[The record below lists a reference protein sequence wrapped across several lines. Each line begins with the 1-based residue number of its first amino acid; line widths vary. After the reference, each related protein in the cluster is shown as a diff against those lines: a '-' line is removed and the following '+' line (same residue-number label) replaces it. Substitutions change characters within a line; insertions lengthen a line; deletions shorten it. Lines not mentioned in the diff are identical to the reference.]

1 MNRNFT
7 WTILSCITVMVLAVS
22 LYVNKMTS
30 KVSLT
35 NDQLKDLGLYLIEP
49 ARELGEFK
57 LIDSFNNE
65 FVPDDFKGRWNA
77 LFFGFT
83 FCPDICPIT
92 MGMLSRIEKELG
104 LVAEDKIKVFLVSV
118 DPDRDTPEQLKIYL
132 ENFNDKFVGLTGGI
146 DQIYNFATRVNAPF
160 SPVINSEDPNYTVD
174 HYGSIVVI
182 NPEGKYAGFFRTP
195 HEQEKVKLGLLELI
209 NKQL

>member
-1 MNRNFT
+1 
-7 WTILSCITVMVLAVS
+7 MVLAVS

-65 FVPDDFKGRWNA
+65 FDPDDFKGRWNA

-92 MGMLSRIEKELG
+92 MGMLSRIEKE
-104 LVAEDKIKVFLVSV
+104 
-118 DPDRDTPEQLKIYL
+118 
-132 ENFNDKFVGLTGGI
+132 
-146 DQIYNFATRVNAPF
+146 
-160 SPVINSEDPNYTVD
+160 
-174 HYGSIVVI
+174 
-182 NPEGKYAGFFRTP
+182 
-195 HEQEKVKLGLLELI
+195 
-209 NKQL
+209 

>member
-30 KVSLT
+30 KISLT

-104 LVAEDKIKVFLVSV
+104 LVAENKIKVFLVSV
-118 DPDRDTPEQLKIYL
+118 DPDRDTPDQLKIYL
-132 ENFNDKFVGLTGGI
+132 ENFNEKFVGLTGGI

-195 HEQEKVKLGLLELI
+195 HEQEKIRLGLLELI

>member
-1 MNRNFT
+1 
-7 WTILSCITVMVLAVS
+7 MVLAVS

-30 KVSLT
+30 KTSLT

-104 LVAEDKIKVFLVSV
+104 LVAENKIKVFLVSV
-118 DPDRDTPEQLKIYL
+118 DPDRDTPDQLKIYL
-132 ENFNDKFVGLTGGI
+132 ENFNEKFVGLTGGI

-195 HEQEKVKLGLLELI
+195 HEQEKIRLGLLELI

>member
-65 FVPDDFKGRWNA
+65 FVPDDFKGRWKA

>member
-1 MNRNFT
+1 MKDVDNNK
-7 WTILSCITVMVLAVS
+7 ITEKS
-22 LYVNKMTS
+22 F
-30 KVSLT
+30 
-35 NDQLKDLGLYLIEP
+35 QGP
-49 ARELGEFK
+49 AT
-57 LIDSFNNE
+57 
-65 FVPDDFKGRWNA
+65 A

>member
-1 MNRNFT
+1 
-7 WTILSCITVMVLAVS
+7 MVLAVS

-209 NKQL
+209 NKQLNY

>member
-30 KVSLT
+30 KISLT

-104 LVAEDKIKVFLVSV
+104 LVADNKIKVFLVSV
-118 DPDRDTPEQLKIYL
+118 DPDRDTPEKLKIYL
-132 ENFNDKFVGLTGGI
+132 KNFNDKFIGLTGGI

-160 SPVINSEDPNYTVD
+160 SPVINSEDPNYSVD

-195 HEQEKVKLGLLELI
+195 HEQEKIKLGLLELI
-209 NKQL
+209 NKEL

>member
-1 MNRNFT
+1 
-7 WTILSCITVMVLAVS
+7 MVLAVS

-104 LVAEDKIKVFLVSV
+104 LVAEEKIKVFLVSV

>member
-1 MNRNFT
+1 
-7 WTILSCITVMVLAVS
+7 MVLAVS

-195 HEQEKVKLGLLELI
+195 HEQEKIKLGLLELI

>member
-1 MNRNFT
+1 
-7 WTILSCITVMVLAVS
+7 MVLAVS

-30 KVSLT
+30 KISLT

-104 LVAEDKIKVFLVSV
+104 LVADNKIKVFLVSV
-118 DPDRDTPEQLKIYL
+118 DPDRDTPEKLKIYL
-132 ENFNDKFVGLTGGI
+132 KNFNDKFIGLTGGI

-160 SPVINSEDPNYTVD
+160 SPVINSEDPNYSVD

-195 HEQEKVKLGLLELI
+195 HEQEKIKLGLLELI
-209 NKQL
+209 NKEL

>member
-1 MNRNFT
+1 
-7 WTILSCITVMVLAVS
+7 MVLAVS

-30 KVSLT
+30 KISLT

>member
-1 MNRNFT
+1 
-7 WTILSCITVMVLAVS
+7 MVLAVS

-146 DQIYNFATRVNAPF
+146 NQIYNFATRVNAPF

>member
-1 MNRNFT
+1 MKRNFT

-30 KVSLT
+30 KTSLT

-104 LVAEDKIKVFLVSV
+104 LVAENKIKVFLVSV
-118 DPDRDTPEQLKIYL
+118 DPDRDTPDQLKIYL
-132 ENFNDKFVGLTGGI
+132 ENFNEKFVGLTGGI

-174 HYGSIVVI
+174 HYVSIVVI
-182 NPEGKYAGFFRTP
+182 NPEGKYAGFFRAP
-195 HEQEKVKLGLLELI
+195 HVQEKIKLGLLELI
-209 NKQL
+209 NKKL

>member
-30 KVSLT
+30 KVSFT

>member
-1 MNRNFT
+1 
-7 WTILSCITVMVLAVS
+7 
-22 LYVNKMTS
+22 MTS

-104 LVAEDKIKVFLVSV
+104 LVAEEKIKVFLVSV

>member
-1 MNRNFT
+1 
-7 WTILSCITVMVLAVS
+7 MVLAVS

-30 KVSLT
+30 KISLT

-104 LVAEDKIKVFLVSV
+104 LVAENKIKVFLVSV
-118 DPDRDTPEQLKIYL
+118 DPDRDTPDQLKIYL
-132 ENFNDKFVGLTGGI
+132 ENFNEKFVGLTGGI

-195 HEQEKVKLGLLELI
+195 HEQEKIRLGLLELI

>member
-57 LIDSFNNE
+57 LIDSFNKE

>member
-1 MNRNFT
+1 
-7 WTILSCITVMVLAVS
+7 MVLAVS

-104 LVAEDKIKVFLVSV
+104 LVAENKIKVFLVSV

-132 ENFNDKFVGLTGGI
+132 ENFNDKFIGLTGGI

-195 HEQEKVKLGLLELI
+195 HEQEKIRLGLLELI

>member
-1 MNRNFT
+1 
-7 WTILSCITVMVLAVS
+7 MVLAVS

-160 SPVINSEDPNYTVD
+160 SPVINSEDPNYSVD

>member
-1 MNRNFT
+1 
-7 WTILSCITVMVLAVS
+7 MVLAVS

-92 MGMLSRIEKELG
+92 MGILSRIEKELG

>member
-104 LVAEDKIKVFLVSV
+104 LVADNKIKVFLVSV
-118 DPDRDTPEQLKIYL
+118 DPDRDTPEKLKIYL
-132 ENFNDKFVGLTGGI
+132 KNFNDKFIGLTGGI

-160 SPVINSEDPNYTVD
+160 SPVINSEDPNYSVD

-195 HEQEKVKLGLLELI
+195 HEQEKIKLGLLELI
-209 NKQL
+209 NKEL

>member
-7 WTILSCITVMVLAVS
+7 WTILSCITVMLLAVS

-77 LFFGFT
+77 LFFDFT

-160 SPVINSEDPNYTVD
+160 SPVINSEDPNYSVD

-195 HEQEKVKLGLLELI
+195 HEQEKIKLGLLELI
-209 NKQL
+209 NKEL

>member
-160 SPVINSEDPNYTVD
+160 SPVINSEDPNYSVD

>member
-1 MNRNFT
+1 
-7 WTILSCITVMVLAVS
+7 MVLAVS

>member
-1 MNRNFT
+1 MNRNFI

-104 LVAEDKIKVFLVSV
+104 LVAEEKIKVFLVSV

>member
-1 MNRNFT
+1 MNRNFI

>member
-1 MNRNFT
+1 
-7 WTILSCITVMVLAVS
+7 MVLAVS

-92 MGMLSRIEKELG
+92 LGMLSRIEKELG

>member
-1 MNRNFT
+1 
-7 WTILSCITVMVLAVS
+7 MVLAVS

-195 HEQEKVKLGLLELI
+195 HGQEKVKLGLLELI

>member
-1 MNRNFT
+1 
-7 WTILSCITVMVLAVS
+7 MVLAVS

-77 LFFGFT
+77 LF
-83 FCPDICPIT
+83 
-92 MGMLSRIEKELG
+92 
-104 LVAEDKIKVFLVSV
+104 LVS
-118 DPDRDTPEQLKIYL
+118 L
-132 ENFNDKFVGLTGGI
+132 
-146 DQIYNFATRVNAPF
+146 FA
-160 SPVINSEDPNYTVD
+160 
-174 HYGSIVVI
+174 
-182 NPEGKYAGFFRTP
+182 
-195 HEQEKVKLGLLELI
+195 LI
-209 NKQL
+209 FAL

>member
-1 MNRNFT
+1 
-7 WTILSCITVMVLAVS
+7 MVLAVS

-57 LIDSFNNE
+57 LIDSFNKE

>member
-1 MNRNFT
+1 
-7 WTILSCITVMVLAVS
+7 MVLAVS

-30 KVSLT
+30 KISLT

-104 LVAEDKIKVFLVSV
+104 LVAENKIKVFLVSV
-118 DPDRDTPEQLKIYL
+118 DPDRDTPDQLKIYL
-132 ENFNDKFVGLTGGI
+132 ENFNEKFVGLTGGI

-195 HEQEKVKLGLLELI
+195 HEQEKIKLGLLELI

>member
-1 MNRNFT
+1 
-7 WTILSCITVMVLAVS
+7 MVLAVS

-57 LIDSFNNE
+57 LIDSFNKE

-77 LFFGFT
+77 LYFGFT

-104 LVAEDKIKVFLVSV
+104 LVAKDKIKVFLVSV

-146 DQIYNFATRVNAPF
+146 DQIYNFATRVTAPF

>member
-65 FVPDDFKGRWNA
+65 FVPDYFKGRWNA